1 MGEEGVEELHM
12 IYLALSSKI
21 TLREHD
27 LGGKD
32 EHLEVRK

>member
-1 MGEEGVEELHM
+1 MGEDRVEELHV
-12 IYLALSSKI
+12 IYLALSSEI